1 MTKLS
6 AKGAVLGTYKAG
18 DGPFGIAFDGTSIW
32 VTNFWSGSVMK
43 LNPADGTVLGT
54 FKAGDG
60 AAGVTVNQGRVLIVN
75 NGSNSIITLS
85 TEGAQL
91 SKAIVGRSPFAVV
104 SDGTYAWV
112 TNSGSN
118 SISKR

>member
-1 MTKLS
+1 
-6 AKGAVLGTYKAG
+6 
-18 DGPFGIAFDGTSIW
+18 
-32 VTNFWSGSVMK
+32 MK
-43 LNPADGTVLGT
+43 LNAADGTVLGV

-85 TEGAQL
+85 TEGALL
-91 SKAIVGRSPFAVV
+91 STAIVGRSPFAVV

-118 SISKR
+118 SVSKR